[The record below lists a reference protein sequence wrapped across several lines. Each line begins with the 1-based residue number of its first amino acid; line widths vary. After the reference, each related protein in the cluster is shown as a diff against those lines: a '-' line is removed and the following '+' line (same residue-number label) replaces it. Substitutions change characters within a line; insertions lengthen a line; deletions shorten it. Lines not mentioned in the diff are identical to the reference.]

1 MQALQIWGARESIMS
16 HFSALRDGKEE
27 EEDGLN
33 EPTLIDGSFGLGV
46 YGLVW
51 ARSLVLRRI
60 NHCNRAL
67 RPGEL
72 LKGTVRVQPCKNISE
87 GKPPPFVDS

>member
-1 MQALQIWGARESIMS
+1 MS

-46 YGLVW
+46 YGLV
-51 ARSLVLRRI
+51 
-60 NHCNRAL
+60 
-67 RPGEL
+67 
-72 LKGTVRVQPCKNISE
+72 
-87 GKPPPFVDS
+87 